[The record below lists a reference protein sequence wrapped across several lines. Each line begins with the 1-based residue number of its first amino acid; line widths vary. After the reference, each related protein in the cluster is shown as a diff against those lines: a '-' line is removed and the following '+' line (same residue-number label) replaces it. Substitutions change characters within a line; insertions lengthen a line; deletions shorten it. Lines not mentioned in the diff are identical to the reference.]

1 MTFLLDTNAV
11 SELMNDNP
19 QVVARMTAASSVHAI
34 VTSTIV
40 RGEILYGVARLQ
52 AGWRKSLFEAK
63 AAAVFNLLP
72 CMPVTAAVADHYA
85 RLKADQEKRGI
96 VWMKTTCGSPPPH
109 GALTQLSLAVTV
121 ISSGSLG

>member
-1 MTFLLDTNAV
+1 
-11 SELMNDNP
+11 MNDNP
-19 QVVARMTAASSVHAI
+19 QVVNRLTAASSVHAI

-85 RLKADQEKRGI
+85 RLKADQEKRGHRVDENDLWI
-96 VWMKTTCGSPPPH
+96 AATAW
-109 GALTQLSLAVTV
+109 SLDATV
-121 ISSGSLG
+121 VSRDGDLKRVVGLKVIDWTV